1 MKAEASIVPEVELRL
16 LIASQAEEIQAL
28 REELADLREENHGIK
43 GDLQKTR
50 CRLIDAEMIQDELI
64 DNVNKLAEIA
74 TGQPRSNDG
83 TKTAARIAK
92 LKEILKKRRGR
103 ASFSDLRDELKL
115 SKSQFSQL
123 TRHLDKRIFDV
134 QRHPHNGKE
143 KILILRQQ
151 IGRRAED
158 S

>member
-1 MKAEASIVPEVELRL
+1 MNAEASIVPEVELRL
-16 LIASQAEEIQAL
+16 LIASQAEEIRQL
-28 REELADLREENHGIK
+28 REDLSILRVENHGLK

-64 DNVNKLAEIA
+64 DNVNKLSEIA
-74 TGQPRSNDG
+74 TRQLTPNEG

-123 TRHLDKRIFDV
+123 TRHLDKRVFDV
-134 QRHPHNGKE
+134 QRHPYNGKE
-143 KILILRQQ
+143 KVLVLRQQ
-151 IGRRAED
+151 IGRRA
-158 S
+158 

>member
-1 MKAEASIVPEVELRL
+1 MSEVEASIVPEVELRL
-16 LIASQAEEIQAL
+16 LIASQAEEIRQL
-28 REELADLREENHGIK
+28 REDLSTLRVENHGLK

-64 DNVNKLAEIA
+64 DNVNKLSEIA
-74 TGQPRSNDG
+74 TGQLTPNEG
-83 TKTAARIAK
+83 TKTVARIAK

-123 TRHLDKRIFDV
+123 TRNLDKRVFDV
-134 QRHPHNGKE
+134 QRHPYNGKE
-143 KILILRQQ
+143 KVLVLRQQ
-151 IGRRAED
+151 IGRRA
-158 S
+158 